1 LCSRLTIGITDRD
14 FAAVIESGAG
24 NENISM
30 LSNFEQ
36 TLDCQCRHDMYEQ
49 TSGEGCSANVSTRK
63 RFGAFCF
70 GKKAYNRVS
79 PNLLWHH
86 GDALTFQEMC
96 DFDQTLNTGMV

>member
-49 TSGEGCSANVSTRK
+49 TSGEGCSANVPTRK
-63 RFGAFCF
+63 SLG
-70 GKKAYNRVS
+70 RVVLGRRS
-79 PNLLWHH
+79 IIGSHQPPLHH
-86 GDALTFQEMC
+86 RAVPHISRNVQL
-96 DFDQTLNTGMV
+96 